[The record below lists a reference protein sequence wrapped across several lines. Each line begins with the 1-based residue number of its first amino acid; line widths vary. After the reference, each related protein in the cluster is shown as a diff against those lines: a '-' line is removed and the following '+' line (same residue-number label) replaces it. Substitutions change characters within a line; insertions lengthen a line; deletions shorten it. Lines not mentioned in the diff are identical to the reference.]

1 MADMAVF
8 NFGEGALVLVF
19 RYYLAMWVINSGAY
33 FAVGLGIR
41 RWLVFLKG
49 LEAEHGIR
57 LTMRATFL
65 FGCLRVVMGGIGAL
79 LYYLG
84 DTGVIGTI
92 LILGMSSLAL
102 NTTFILGE
110 GVIFNREA
118 KKLTELPPETQEDL
132 RGELRQFEALLPS
145 ARRTFAGLQD
155 TVDRVH

>member
-1 MADMAVF
+1 MADMAVI
-8 NFGEGALVLVF
+8 NFGEEALILVF
-19 RYYLAMWVINSGAY
+19 RYYLAMWVVNSGAY
-33 FAVGLGIR
+33 FIVGFGIR

-49 LEAEHGIR
+49 LEAEHGLR

-65 FGCLRVVMGGIGAL
+65 FGCLRLAMGGAGAL

-118 KKLTELPPETQEDL
+118 KKLTELPPQTQEDL